1 MRMNEPF
8 ESPRG
13 TMSPSPVCAGGPPT
27 SAADAPM
34 DALPFSAL
42 STAPSPPPFSAPWQ
56 AHAFALTLA
65 LHERG
70 VFTWP
75 QWAEALSQAIA
86 RAQAQGD
93 PDHGDTYYHHWV
105 DALRSLLTTRGLA
118 DAAAL
123 DGLEAAWMAA
133 AERTPHGQPIELDA
147 RAMGLEPQAAPDD
160 RGGLHSTAHTT
171 NAR

>member
-1 MRMNEPF
+1 MRMNEPID
-8 ESPRG
+8 SPRG
-13 TMSPSPVCAGGPPT
+13 TVSPSPVCAGGPPL
-27 SAADAPM
+27 SAADAPI

-42 STAPSPPPFSAPWQ
+42 ATAPSPPPFSAPWQ

-105 DALRSLLTTRGLA
+105 DALRSLLTARGLA

-147 RAMGLEPQAAPDD
+147 HVTGAHLRTAPACGASPPAATP
-160 RGGLHSTAHTT
+160 TT
-171 NAR
+171 EAR

>member
-1 MRMNEPF
+1 MNEPF

-13 TMSPSPVCAGGPPT
+13 TVSPSPVCAGGPPPA
-27 SAADAPM
+27 AADAPM

-105 DALRSLLTTRGLA
+105 DALRSLLTSRGLA

-133 AERTPHGQPIELDA
+133 ADRTPHGQPIELDA
-147 RAMGLEPQAAPDD
+147 RAMGHAPHAAPDG
-160 RGGLHSTAHTT
+160 RSGLHSTAHTT
-171 NAR
+171 DTR

>member
-13 TMSPSPVCAGGPPT
+13 TVSPSPVCAGGPPPA
-27 SAADAPM
+27 AADAPM

-105 DALRSLLTTRGLA
+105 DALRSLLTSRGLA

-133 AERTPHGQPIELDA
+133 ADRTPHGQPIELDA
-147 RAMGLEPQAAPDD
+147 RAMGHAPHAAPDG
-160 RGGLHSTAHTT
+160 RSGLHSTAHTT
-171 NAR
+171 DTR

>member
-1 MRMNEPF
+1 MRMNEPP
-8 ESPRG
+8 EAPRG
-13 TMSPSPVCAGGPPT
+13 TVSPSPVCAGGPPP
-27 SAADAPM
+27 SAANAPI
-34 DALPFSAL
+34 DALLFSAL
-42 STAPSPPPFSAPWQ
+42 ATAPSPPPFSAPWH
-56 AHAFALTLA
+56 AHAFALTLT

-105 DALRSLLTTRGLA
+105 DALRSLLTARGLA

-147 RAMGLEPQAAPDD
+147 RAIGLEPHAATMA
-160 RGGLHSTAHTT
+160 GSGLHSPAHTT
-171 NAR
+171 DTR

>member
-13 TMSPSPVCAGGPPT
+13 TVSPSPVCAGGPPPA
-27 SAADAPM
+27 AADAPM
-34 DALPFSAL
+34 DALPLSAL

-105 DALRSLLTTRGLA
+105 DALRSLLTSRGLA

-133 AERTPHGQPIELDA
+133 ADRTPHGQPIELDA
-147 RAMGLEPQAAPDD
+147 RAMGHAPHAAPDG
-160 RGGLHSTAHTT
+160 RSGLHSTAHTT
-171 NAR
+171 DTR

>member
-13 TMSPSPVCAGGPPT
+13 TVSPSPVCAGGAPPA
-27 SAADAPM
+27 AADAPI
-34 DALPFSAL
+34 DALPFAASSA
-42 STAPSPPPFSAPWQ
+42 APSPPPFSAPWQ

-75 QWAEALSQAIA
+75 QWAEALSQAIV

-105 DALRSLLTTRGLA
+105 DALRGLLTARGLA

-123 DGLEAAWMAA
+123 DGLEIAWMAA

-147 RAMGLEPQAAPDD
+147 CAMGLEPQAAPDG

-171 NAR
+171 DTR